1 MHKHYNIFET
11 KAGWVGLARSDA
23 GISHVVLPHK
33 SPDQVST
40 LLHTTNAQLDENA
53 FGDLPQ
59 RLMQY
64 FDDRKVEFE
73 SIIDWTQV
81 SAFDVAVWQATST
94 IPYGQTRSY
103 GWVAAQIGKPKA
115 ARAVGQALGRNPT
128 PILIPCHRV
137 ITSSGKLG
145 GFSSGIDMK
154 QTLLDTE
161 RNAK

>member
-1 MHKHYNIFET
+1 
-11 KAGWVGLARSDA
+11 
-23 GISHVVLPHK
+23 
-33 SPDQVST
+33 
-40 LLHTTNAQLDENA
+40 
-53 FGDLPQ
+53 
-59 RLMQY
+59 MQY